1 MTADILKFADKD
13 GEFRCVLLYYQYK
26 TSKHPSRRQVS
37 AFRDEIKSGTK
48 FEPEFNR
55 YHLVVCYA
63 CPWAHRALIVRALK
77 GLEDFLPLSVV
88 HPYISEDGWTFD
100 KNFEGATGCQI
111 DGVDATLLRDLYF
124 TADKNYNARYT
135 VPIIW
140 DNKLKTIVSNE
151 SSEIIRF
158 LNNLKPDVGGD
169 IYPEHLRGEID
180 ELNDWVY
187 NTVNNGVYKSGFA
200 STQQAYENHVKPLF
214 ESLDRL
220 EKILSDGRNF
230 LVGGQ
235 LTEADV
241 RLYTTIVSIPF
252 QDISTDTITPQVR
265 FDPVYYSHFKCN
277 LAMIRYNYPNINRWM
292 KNLYWNND
300 AFKSTTN
307 FDHIKYHYYHSQRS
321 VNASG
326 VVPLG
331 PVPNIEPL

>member
-13 GEFRCVLLYYQYK
+13 GEF
-26 TSKHPSRRQVS
+26 RRQVS

-158 LNNLKPDVGGD
+158 LNNLKLDAGGD

-220 EKILSDGRNF
+220 EKILSDGRDF

-241 RLYTTIVSIPF
+241 RLYTTI
-252 QDISTDTITPQVR
+252 VR

>member
-1 MTADILKFADKD
+1 MRQIFTIL
-13 GEFRCVLLYYQYK
+13 
-26 TSKHPSRRQVS
+26 
-37 AFRDEIKSGTK
+37 
-48 FEPEFNR
+48 N
-55 YHLVVCYA
+55 
-63 CPWAHRALIVRALK
+63 LI
-77 GLEDFLPLSVV
+77 
-88 HPYISEDGWTFD
+88 T
-100 KNFEGATGCQI
+100 I
-111 DGVDATLLRDLYF
+111 DSLRDLYF

-200 STQQAYENHVKPLF
+200 STQQAYENNVKPLF

-220 EKILSDGRNF
+220 EKILSDGRDF

-241 RLYTTIVSIPF
+241 RLYTTIVSISF
-252 QDISTDTITPQVR
+252 QDISTDTITSQVR
-265 FDPVYYSHFKCN
+265 FDPVYYNHFKCN
-277 LAMIRYNYPNINRWM
+277 LAMIRHNYANI
-292 KNLYWNND
+292 
-300 AFKSTTN
+300 
-307 FDHIKYHYYHSQRS
+307 
-321 VNASG
+321 VG
-326 VVPLG
+326 
-331 PVPNIEPL
+331 